1 MFLKNKLN
9 FSVSFGKKFTLLLS
23 LTALLLSFSGC
34 YHEEI
39 TYDNPSDNSKI
50 IDLTEI
56 REKESLEIFPKN
68 IDKNNT
74 DNYYFNWELDFVG
87 SASVEYFCS
96 VKYNKDDYHAEI
108 QRLEN
113 FKATNTDESLHYD
126 ESTFCFPAYVAVLGY
141 YDTNAYAL
149 VDENEHTIHYIY
161 ISLVRKNQ
169 LKLDNAYLP
178 DGYTDLGNVNGQSYS
193 ICSKL

>member
-9 FSVSFGKKFTLLLS
+9 FSVSLGKKFTLLLS

-113 FKATNTDESLHYD
+113 FKAANTDESLHYD
-126 ESTFCFPAYVAVLGY
+126 ESTFCFPAYVAVLGC

-149 VDENEHTIHYIY
+149 VDEN
-161 ISLVRKNQ
+161 
-169 LKLDNAYLP
+169 
-178 DGYTDLGNVNGQSYS
+178 
-193 ICSKL
+193 

>member
-1 MFLKNKLN
+1 MAEFAFVWSIYARIFFNICN
-9 FSVSFGKKFTLLLS
+9 RINTS
-23 LTALLLSFSGC
+23 AC
-34 YHEEI
+34 RY
-39 TYDNPSDNSKI
+39 SDNSKI

-108 QRLEN
+108 R
-113 FKATNTDESLHYD
+113 
-126 ESTFCFPAYVAVLGY
+126 
-141 YDTNAYAL
+141 
-149 VDENEHTIHYIY
+149 
-161 ISLVRKNQ
+161 
-169 LKLDNAYLP
+169 
-178 DGYTDLGNVNGQSYS
+178 
-193 ICSKL
+193 

>member
-9 FSVSFGKKFTLLLS
+9 FSVSFGKKFTLLLL

-74 DNYYFNWELDFVG
+74 DNYYFN
-87 SASVEYFCS
+87 
-96 VKYNKDDYHAEI
+96 
-108 QRLEN
+108 
-113 FKATNTDESLHYD
+113 
-126 ESTFCFPAYVAVLGY
+126 
-141 YDTNAYAL
+141 
-149 VDENEHTIHYIY
+149 
-161 ISLVRKNQ
+161 
-169 LKLDNAYLP
+169 
-178 DGYTDLGNVNGQSYS
+178 
-193 ICSKL
+193 